1 MAHICAPFFDVASD
15 GDSGGDGGVSCPLPC
30 PVLKTYL
37 GNLLYSPP
45 DFTLESQQLPVA
57 PGAGAAAP
65 SSSSPSSS
73 SAGRAVVGQ
82 VDMHEVW
89 GRDYGALPLSAI
101 QRINLQPPDAAK
113 GTGTPRGLALVLSCR
128 QRQLLGRYAT
138 HRPAAEPHC
147 SFKSLTRTTHTPSPF
162 TSVPSGLHVDTASGR
177 KVLSYLIPI

>member
-65 SSSSPSSS
+65 SSSSSSSSSS

-113 GTGTPRGLALVLSCR
+113 GAGTPRGLALILSCR

-138 HRPAAEPHC
+138 NRPAAEPHC
-147 SFKSLTRTTHTPSPF
+147 SATSLTPSPS